1 MEDMKKK
8 FEDFMKT
15 AQQIG
20 EIDKGYLDAVMGL
33 VREAEKPGALSTKE
47 KELISI
53 ALSIANHCVYCIAFH
68 VKNAIDA
75 GATRKEIL
83 EASFVAG
90 LMGGG
95 PSIAYIRLV
104 LDACEQFGAK

>member
-1 MEDMKKK
+1 MDAKQMY
-8 FEDFMKT
+8 EDFMKT

-20 EIDKGYLDAVMGL
+20 EVDKGYLNAVMSL
-33 VREAEKPGALSTKE
+33 IKEAEKPGALTTKE

-53 ALSIANHCVYCIAFH
+53 ALGIAAHCAYCIALH
-68 VKNAIDA
+68 VKNAIEA
-75 GATRKEIL
+75 GATRQEIM

-104 LDACEQFGAK
+104 LDALEQFGAK

>member
-1 MEDMKKK
+1 MDAKQMVA
-8 FEDFMKT
+8 DFMKT

-20 EIDKGYLDAVMGL
+20 EVDKGYLDVVMNL
-33 VREAEKPGALSTKE
+33 IKEAEKPGALTTKE

-53 ALSIANHCVYCIAFH
+53 ALGIAAHCAYCIALH

-75 GATRKEIL
+75 GATRQEIM

>member
-1 MEDMKKK
+1 MDAKQMVD
-8 FEDFMKT
+8 DFMQT
-15 AQQIG
+15 AKQLG
-20 EIDKGYLDAVMGL
+20 EFDKGYIDAVMGL
-33 VREAEKPGALSTKE
+33 IKEAEKPGALSTKE

-53 ALSIANHCVYCIAFH
+53 ALGIAAHCAYCIALH

-75 GATRKEIL
+75 GATRAEIL
-83 EASFVAG
+83 EAAEVAG

-104 LDACEQFGAK
+104 LDALEQFGAK

>member
-1 MEDMKKK
+1 MDAKQMVA
-8 FEDFMKT
+8 DFMKT

-20 EIDKGYLDAVMGL
+20 EVDKGYLDAVMNL
-33 VREAEKPGALSTKE
+33 IKEAEKPGALTTKE

-53 ALSIANHCVYCIAFH
+53 ALGIAAHCAYCIALH
-68 VKNAIDA
+68 VKNAIEA
-75 GATRKEIL
+75 GATRQEIM

-104 LDACEQFGAK
+104 LDALEQFGAK

>member
-1 MEDMKKK
+1 MDAKQMVA
-8 FEDFMKT
+8 DFMKT
-15 AQQIG
+15 AQQIS
-20 EIDKGYLDAVMGL
+20 EVDKGYLNAVMNL
-33 VREAEKPGALSTKE
+33 IKEAEKPGALTTKE

-53 ALSIANHCVYCIAFH
+53 ALGIAAHCAYCIALH
-68 VKNAIDA
+68 VKNAIEA
-75 GATRKEIL
+75 GATRQEIL

>member
-1 MEDMKKK
+1 MDAKQMVA
-8 FEDFMKT
+8 DFMKT

-20 EIDKGYLDAVMGL
+20 EVDKGYLDAVMNL
-33 VREAEKPGALSTKE
+33 IKEAEKPGALTTKE

-53 ALSIANHCVYCIAFH
+53 ALGIAAHCAYCIALH
-68 VKNAIDA
+68 VKNAIEA
-75 GATRKEIL
+75 GATRQEIL

>member
-1 MEDMKKK
+1 MDAKQMVA
-8 FEDFMKT
+8 DFMKT

-20 EIDKGYLDAVMGL
+20 EVDKGYLDAVMNL
-33 VREAEKPGALSTKE
+33 IKEAEKPGALTTKE

-53 ALSIANHCVYCIAFH
+53 ALGIAAHCAYCIALH

-75 GATRKEIL
+75 GATRQEIM

>member
-1 MEDMKKK
+1 MDAKQMVA
-8 FEDFMKT
+8 DFMKT

-20 EIDKGYLDAVMGL
+20 EVDKGYLDAVMSL
-33 VREAEKPGALSTKE
+33 IKEAEKPGALTTKE

-53 ALSIANHCVYCIAFH
+53 ALGIAAHCAYCIALH
-68 VKNAIDA
+68 VKNAIEA
-75 GATRKEIL
+75 GATRQEIL

>member
-1 MEDMKKK
+1 MDAKQMVA
-8 FEDFMKT
+8 DFMKT

-20 EIDKGYLDAVMGL
+20 EVDKGYLDAVMSL
-33 VREAEKPGALSTKE
+33 IKEAEKPGALTTKE

-53 ALSIANHCVYCIAFH
+53 ALGIAAHCAYCIALH
-68 VKNAIDA
+68 VKNAIEA
-75 GATRKEIL
+75 GATRQEII

>member
-1 MEDMKKK
+1 MDAKQMV
-8 FEDFMKT
+8 EDFMKT

-20 EIDKGYLDAVMGL
+20 EVDKGYLDAVMNL
-33 VREAEKPGALSTKE
+33 IKEAEKPGALTTKE

-53 ALSIANHCVYCIAFH
+53 ALGIAAHCAYCIALH

-75 GATRKEIL
+75 GATRQEIL
-83 EASFVAG
+83 EAAFVAG

-104 LDACEQFGAK
+104 LDALEQFGAK

>member
-1 MEDMKKK
+1 MNLIK
-8 FEDFMKT
+8 
-15 AQQIG
+15 
-20 EIDKGYLDAVMGL
+20 
-33 VREAEKPGALSTKE
+33 EAEKPGALTTKE

-53 ALSIANHCVYCIAFH
+53 ALGIAAHCAYCIALH
-68 VKNAIDA
+68 VKNAIEA
-75 GATRKEIL
+75 GATRQEIM

>member
-1 MEDMKKK
+1 MDAKQMVA
-8 FEDFMKT
+8 DFMKT

-20 EIDKGYLDAVMGL
+20 EVDKGYLNAVMNL
-33 VREAEKPGALSTKE
+33 IKEAEKPGALTTKE

-53 ALSIANHCVYCIAFH
+53 ALGIAAHCAYCIALH
-68 VKNAIDA
+68 VKNAIEA
-75 GATRKEIL
+75 GATRQEIM

>member
-1 MEDMKKK
+1 MDAKQMVA
-8 FEDFMKT
+8 DFMKT

-20 EIDKGYLDAVMGL
+20 EVDKGYLNAVMSL
-33 VREAEKPGALSTKE
+33 IKEAEKPGALTTKE

-53 ALSIANHCVYCIAFH
+53 ALGIAAHCAYCIALY
-68 VKNAIDA
+68 VKNAIEA
-75 GATRKEIL
+75 GATRQEIM

-104 LDACEQFGAK
+104 LDALEQFGAK

>member
-1 MEDMKKK
+1 MDAKQM

-15 AQQIG
+15 AKQLG
-20 EIDKGYLDAVMGL
+20 EFDKGYIDAVMGL
-33 VREAEKPGALSTKE
+33 IREAEKPGALSTKE

-53 ALSIANHCVYCIAFH
+53 ALSIAAHCAYCIALH
-68 VKNAIDA
+68 VKNAIEA
-75 GATRKEIL
+75 GATRAEIL
-83 EASFVAG
+83 ESAEVAG

-104 LDACEQFGAK
+104 LDALEQFGAK

>member
-1 MEDMKKK
+1 MDAKQMVA
-8 FEDFMKT
+8 DFMKT

-20 EIDKGYLDAVMGL
+20 EVDKGYLNAVMNL
-33 VREAEKPGALSTKE
+33 IKEAEKPGALTTKE

-53 ALSIANHCVYCIAFH
+53 ALGIAAHCAYCIALH

-75 GATRKEIL
+75 GATRQEIM

>member
-1 MEDMKKK
+1 MDAKQMY
-8 FEDFMKT
+8 EDFMKT

-20 EIDKGYLDAVMGL
+20 EVDKGYLNAVMNL
-33 VREAEKPGALSTKE
+33 IKEAEKPGALTTKE

-53 ALSIANHCVYCIAFH
+53 ALSIAAHCPYCIALH

-75 GATRKEIL
+75 GATRQEIM

-104 LDACEQFGAK
+104 LDACEQFDAK

>member
-1 MEDMKKK
+1 MDAKQMVA
-8 FEDFMKT
+8 DFMKT

-20 EIDKGYLDAVMGL
+20 EVDKGYLNAVMNL
-33 VREAEKPGALSTKE
+33 IKEAEKPGALTTKE

-53 ALSIANHCVYCIAFH
+53 ALGIAAHCAYCIALH
-68 VKNAIDA
+68 VKNAIEA
-75 GATRKEIL
+75 GATRQEIM

-104 LDACEQFGAK
+104 LDALEQFGAK

>member
-1 MEDMKKK
+1 MDAKQMVA
-8 FEDFMKT
+8 DFMKT

-20 EIDKGYLDAVMGL
+20 EADKGYLNAVMSL
-33 VREAEKPGALSTKE
+33 IKEAEKPGALTTKE

-53 ALSIANHCVYCIAFH
+53 ALGIAAHCAYCIALH
-68 VKNAIDA
+68 VKNAIEA
-75 GATRKEIL
+75 GATRQEIL

-104 LDACEQFGAK
+104 LDALEQFGAK

>member
-1 MEDMKKK
+1 MDAKQMY
-8 FEDFMKT
+8 EDFMKT

-20 EIDKGYLDAVMGL
+20 EVDKGYLDAVMNL
-33 VREAEKPGALSTKE
+33 IKEAEKPGALTTKE

-53 ALSIANHCVYCIAFH
+53 ALGIAAHCAYCIALH

-75 GATRKEIL
+75 GATRQEIM

>member
-1 MEDMKKK
+1 MDAKQMVA
-8 FEDFMKT
+8 DFMKT

-20 EIDKGYLDAVMGL
+20 EVDKGYLDAVMNL
-33 VREAEKPGALSTKE
+33 IKEAEKPGALTTKE

-53 ALSIANHCVYCIAFH
+53 ALGIAAHCAYCIALH
-68 VKNAIDA
+68 VKNAIEA
-75 GATRKEIL
+75 GATRQEIM

>member
-1 MEDMKKK
+1 MADMKQM
-8 FEDFMKT
+8 FDDFMKT
-15 AQQIG
+15 AREIG
-20 EIDKGYLDAVMGL
+20 AVDKGYFDAVMNL
-33 VREAEKPGALSTKE
+33 IKEAEKPGALSTKE

-53 ALSIANHCVYCIAFH
+53 ALGVAAHCAYCIALH
-68 VKNAIDA
+68 VKNSIDA
-75 GATRKEIL
+75 GATKQEIL

-104 LDACEQFGAK
+104 LDACDQFGAK

>member
-1 MEDMKKK
+1 MDAKQMLA
-8 FEDFMKT
+8 DFMKT

-20 EIDKGYLDAVMGL
+20 EVDKGYFDAVMNL
-33 VREAEKPGALSTKE
+33 IKEAEKPGALTTKE

-53 ALSIANHCVYCIAFH
+53 ALSIAAHCAYCIALH

-75 GATRKEIL
+75 GATRQEIM

>member
-1 MEDMKKK
+1 MDAKQMVA
-8 FEDFMKT
+8 DFMKT

-20 EIDKGYLDAVMGL
+20 EVDKGYLDAVMNL
-33 VREAEKPGALSTKE
+33 VKEAEKPGALTTKE

-53 ALSIANHCVYCIAFH
+53 ALGIAAHCAYCIALH
-68 VKNAIDA
+68 VKNAIEA
-75 GATRKEIL
+75 GATRQEII

>member
-1 MEDMKKK
+1 MDAKQMVA
-8 FEDFMKT
+8 DFMKT

-20 EIDKGYLDAVMGL
+20 EVDKGYLDAVMNL
-33 VREAEKPGALSTKE
+33 IKEAEKPGALTTKE

-53 ALSIANHCVYCIAFH
+53 ALGIAAHCAYCIALH

-75 GATRKEIL
+75 GATRQEIL

>member
-1 MEDMKKK
+1 MDAKQMY
-8 FEDFMKT
+8 EDFMKT

-20 EIDKGYLDAVMGL
+20 EVDKGYLNAVMNL
-33 VREAEKPGALSTKE
+33 IKEAEKPGALTTKE

-53 ALSIANHCVYCIAFH
+53 ALGIAAHCAYCIALH

-75 GATRKEIL
+75 GATRQEIM

>member
-1 MEDMKKK
+1 MQKNFD
-8 FEDFMKT
+8 DFMKT
-15 AQQIG
+15 AKQIG
-20 EIDKGYLDAVMGL
+20 EVDKGYLDAVMGL
-33 VREAEKPGALSTKE
+33 IKETEKPGALSTKE

-53 ALSIANHCVYCIAFH
+53 ALSVAAHCKFCIALH

-75 GATRKEIL
+75 GATKKEIL

-104 LDACEQFGAK
+104 FDACEQFGAK

>member
-1 MEDMKKK
+1 MDAKQMVA
-8 FEDFMKT
+8 DFMKT

-20 EIDKGYLDAVMGL
+20 EVDKGYLDAVMSL
-33 VREAEKPGALSTKE
+33 IKEAEKPGALTTKE

-53 ALSIANHCVYCIAFH
+53 ALGIAAHCAYCIALH

-75 GATRKEIL
+75 GATRQEIM

>member
-1 MEDMKKK
+1 MDAKQMV
-8 FEDFMKT
+8 EDFMKT

-20 EIDKGYLDAVMGL
+20 EVDKGYLDAVMNL
-33 VREAEKPGALSTKE
+33 IKEAEKPGALTTKE

-53 ALSIANHCVYCIAFH
+53 ALGIAAHCAYCIALH
-68 VKNAIDA
+68 VKNAIEA
-75 GATRKEIL
+75 GATRQEIL